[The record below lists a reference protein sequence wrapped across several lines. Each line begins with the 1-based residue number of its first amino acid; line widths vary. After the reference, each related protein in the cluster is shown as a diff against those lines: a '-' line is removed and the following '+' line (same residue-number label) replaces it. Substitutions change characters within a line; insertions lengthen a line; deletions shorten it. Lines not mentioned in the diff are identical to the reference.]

1 MCARANQLND
11 YASSIPNITAFALEC
26 LMEKITLS
34 TTLVNNIMA
43 YLGTRPFQE
52 VFQLIQEV
60 QKEAQAQQPEIS
72 NPSLQW
78 K

>member
-1 MCARANQLND
+1 
-11 YASSIPNITAFALEC
+11 
-26 LMEKITLS
+26 MEKVTPS

-60 QKEAQAQQPEIS
+60 QKEAQAQQTEIS
-72 NPSLQW
+72 NPSLQ
-78 K
+78 

>member
-1 MCARANQLND
+1 MD
-11 YASSIPNITAFALEC
+11 
-26 LMEKITLS
+26 KVTLS

-60 QKEAQAQQPEIS
+60 QKEAAPQVQQPAATATE
-72 NPSLQW
+72 Q
-78 K
+78 

>member
-1 MCARANQLND
+1 VFNGINHF
-11 YASSIPNITAFALEC
+11 INITAFALEC

-60 QKEAQAQQPEIS
+60 QKEAQAQQPES
-72 NPSLQW
+72 PPNT
-78 K
+78 

>member
-1 MCARANQLND
+1 
-11 YASSIPNITAFALEC
+11 
-26 LMEKITLS
+26 MEKITLS

-60 QKEAQAQQPEIS
+60 QKEAQAQTSVATTPPET
-72 NPSLQW
+72 NV
-78 K
+78 

>member
-1 MCARANQLND
+1 MD
-11 YASSIPNITAFALEC
+11 
-26 LMEKITLS
+26 KVTLS

-60 QKEAQAQQPEIS
+60 QKEAQAQQTP
-72 NPSLQW
+72 PTSLE
-78 K
+78 

>member
-1 MCARANQLND
+1 
-11 YASSIPNITAFALEC
+11 
-26 LMEKITLS
+26 MEKITLS

-60 QKEAQAQQPEIS
+60 QKEAQAQQPTPPTSEEP
-72 NPSLQW
+72 NV
-78 K
+78 

>member
-1 MCARANQLND
+1 
-11 YASSIPNITAFALEC
+11 
-26 LMEKITLS
+26 MEKVTLS

-60 QKEAQAQQPEIS
+60 QKEAQAHQPIS
-72 NPSLQW
+72 ETPNV
-78 K
+78 